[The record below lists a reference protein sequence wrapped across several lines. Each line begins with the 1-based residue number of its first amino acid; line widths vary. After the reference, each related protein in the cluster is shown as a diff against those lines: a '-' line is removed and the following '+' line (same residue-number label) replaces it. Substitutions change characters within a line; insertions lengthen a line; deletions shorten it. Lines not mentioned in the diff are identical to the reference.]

1 MNNLLIYCLCLDNN
15 LLTKVKK
22 LNYVPVG
29 VGRDNFSNE
38 WLRDNTKINIS
49 EKNPFYGE
57 YSFHYWLLKNHL
69 DNITDDTWIGFC
81 TYRRFWNQ
89 KKDKKDNDTFDIFR
103 DTLKEVPKEWKN
115 FDTILA
121 DKIDLT
127 NLKWMKVLKY
137 GKLALLRNPK
147 AIFKKGRNIRFNFDM
162 FHGNGILDKA
172 IELLKEEDKEDFR
185 KFVNTNTS
193 INQCNLFICRSKE
206 KIKKY
211 YETIFEWFGKLE
223 EIFGFD
229 LKGYNKIRIYSFLS
243 ERFMPYWFLKNSNC
257 IEWPISFK
265 DLSSQSV

>member
-1 MNNLLIYCLCLDNN
+1 MNNLLIFCLCLENN
-15 LLTKVKK
+15 LLSKVKK
-22 LNYVPVG
+22 LDYVPVG
-29 VGRDNFSNE
+29 LGKDNFSNE

-57 YSFHYWLLKNHL
+57 YTFHYWLWKNNLKNIS
-69 DNITDDTWIGFC
+69 DGTQIGFC

-89 KKDKKDNDTFDIFR
+89 NKNKNDTFDIFR
-103 DTLKEVPKEWKN
+103 DSLKKVPDEWNN

-127 NLKWMKVLKY
+127 NLKLMKVLKY

-147 AIFKKGRNIRFNFDM
+147 AIFKEGRNIRFNFDM
-162 FHGNGILDKA
+162 FHGNGVLDKA
-172 IELLKEEDKEDFR
+172 IELLNNEDKEDFR

-206 KIKKY
+206 QIKKY
-211 YETIFEWFGKLE
+211 YETIFDWFEKLE
-223 EIFGFD
+223 KIFGFD
-229 LKGYNKIRIYSFLS
+229 LEGYSKIRIYGFLS
-243 ERFMPYWFLKNSNC
+243 ERFLPYWFMKNPKC

-265 DLSSQSV
+265 DLNSQSN

>member
-1 MNNLLIYCLCLDNN
+1 MSNLLMYCLCLDDS
-15 LLTKVKK
+15 LLTKVKN

-29 VGRDNFSNE
+29 LGKNNFSTE

-57 YSFHYWLLKNHL
+57 HSFHYWLWKNKL
-69 DNITDDTWIGFC
+69 NNITDGTWIGFC

-89 KKDKKDNDTFDIFR
+89 KKDKKNNDTFNIFK
-103 DTLKEVPKEWKN
+103 DSLKEVPSEWKN

-147 AIFKKGRNIRFNFDM
+147 AIFKDGRNIRFNFDM

-172 IELLKEEDKEDFR
+172 IELLNDEDKEDFR

-193 INQCNLFICRSKE
+193 INQCNLFICRSKD

-211 YETIFEWFGKLE
+211 YETIFEWFEKLE
-223 EIFGFD
+223 QIFGFN
-229 LKGYNKIRIYSFLS
+229 LEGYSKIRIYGFLS
-243 ERFMPYWFLKNSNC
+243 ERFLPYWFMKNSNC

-265 DLSSQSV
+265 DLNTQSV

>member
-1 MNNLLIYCLCLDNN
+1 MDWILYLQ
-15 LLTKVKK
+15 
-22 LNYVPVG
+22 
-29 VGRDNFSNE
+29 
-38 WLRDNTKINIS
+38 KILES
-49 EKNPFYGE
+49 
-57 YSFHYWLLKNHL
+57 
-69 DNITDDTWIGFC
+69 
-81 TYRRFWNQ
+81 
-89 KKDKKDNDTFDIFR
+89 KKDKKYSDTFNIFK
-103 DTLKEVPKEWKN
+103 DTLKEVPKEWEN

-147 AIFKKGRNIRFNFDM
+147 AIFKDGRNIRFNFDM

-172 IELLKEEDKEDFR
+172 IELLNEEDREDFR
-185 KFVNTNTS
+185 KFVNSNTS

-211 YETIFEWFGKLE
+211 YETIFEWFSKLE

-229 LKGYNKIRIYSFLS
+229 LEGYSKIRVYGFLS
-243 ERFMPYWFLKNSNC
+243 ERFLPYWFLKNSNC

-265 DLSSQSV
+265 DLNTQSV